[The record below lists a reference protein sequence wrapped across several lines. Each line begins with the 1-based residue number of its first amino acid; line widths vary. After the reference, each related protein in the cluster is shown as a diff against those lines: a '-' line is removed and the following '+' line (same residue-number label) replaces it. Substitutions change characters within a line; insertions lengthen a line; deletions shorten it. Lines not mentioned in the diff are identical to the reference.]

1 MGKTKKGKSKPHK
14 VNPTGLDSMRDCD
27 MDEES
32 GTSSLT
38 PILDQLQSAS
48 ADDKM
53 CGLQALS
60 TLCQREQNVEAVVNS
75 DLVRIASPLLMDS
88 DLNIRHAA
96 SGAIRNLSAVSVEI
110 CENLVEQD
118 VFTPLL
124 MLLNQYANN
133 DWLPTLDKRSNQWD
147 PKTDTF
153 LQAINIVWNLCEST
167 KVALESFN
175 QSQLL
180 QNFVRCLN
188 YETFGM
194 DIGELRVEF

>member
-14 VNPTGLDSMRDCD
+14 ANPTGLPSVKDFD
-27 MDEES
+27 MEDEQGS
-32 GTSSLT
+32 SSLA
-38 PILDQLQSAS
+38 PILEQLNSNK

-60 TLCQREQNVEAVVNS
+60 TLCQREHNIQAIVDS
-75 DLVRIASPLLMDS
+75 DLVRIASPLLMDP
-88 DLNIRHAA
+88 DVNIRHAA
-96 SGAIRNLSAVSVEI
+96 AGAIRNLSAVSVEI

-118 VFTPLL
+118 VLTPLL

-133 DWLPTLDKRSNQWD
+133 EWLPGIDKRSNQLD

-153 LQAINIVWNLCEST
+153 IQAANIVWNLCEST
-167 KVALESFN
+167 TVALESFN

-180 QNFVRCLN
+180 QSFVRCLN

-194 DIGELRVEF
+194 EIGKKKKTS